1 MHPQQR
7 EPRPPH
13 PAPRRKRPCLSTR
26 RARGSDATLPTTTSK
41 DMKNPTAE
49 TKPTSDSKTTTG
61 EMKADGKTKPSDS
74 APTST
79 DLKTPPAETKP
90 SAFDGKTT
98 GNAATSATAAP
109 PAEKRTQI

>member
-41 DMKNPTAE
+41 DRKNPTAE
-49 TKPTSDSKTTTG
+49 TKPTSDSKTTAG
-61 EMKADGKTKPSDS
+61 EMKADGKAKPSDS
-74 APTST
+74 TTTSK
-79 DLKTPPAETKP
+79 DLKTPTAGPKH
-90 SAFDGKTT
+90 S
-98 GNAATSATAAP
+98 TSDTQPTA
-109 PAEKRTQI
+109 